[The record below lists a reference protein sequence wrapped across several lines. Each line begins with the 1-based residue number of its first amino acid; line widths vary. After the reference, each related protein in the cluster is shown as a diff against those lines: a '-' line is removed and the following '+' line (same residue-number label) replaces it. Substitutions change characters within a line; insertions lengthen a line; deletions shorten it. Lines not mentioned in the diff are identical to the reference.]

1 MAVQRHTPSGGPI
14 MKAVRSNV
22 QYHVGNETEID
33 MYSEVLAGL
42 KAEKKTVSPKYFYDK
57 RGSELFEAITMLTE
71 YYPTRTEL
79 FILNKF
85 KNEMAEAI
93 GSDTALVEFGSGS
106 SEKVRTLLEALPR
119 LKEYVPIDISKDF
132 LYQSA
137 RALSIEYPH
146 LNVHAVSADYTAK
159 FHIPELLSQS
169 KAVFFPGS
177 TIGNFEPD
185 ERINFLKMTA
195 DFLKPGGGLLIG
207 VDMKKDH
214 AVLNAAYNDSKGVTS
229 EFNTN
234 LLNRLNRELLADF
247 NLENFRHHAF
257 YHAEKGRVEMHLV
270 SLNDQKITIGNE
282 QVAISEG
289 ETIHTEN
296 SYKFTIEEFQE
307 IASSCGFTPKKVWCD
322 EKNWFS
328 MHYLT
333 VE

>member
-1 MAVQRHTPSGGPI
+1 
-14 MKAVRSNV
+14 MKTVKSNV
-22 QYHVGNETEID
+22 HYHVGNEPETD
-33 MYSEVLAGL
+33 MYSEVLNGL
-42 KAEKKTVSPKYFYDK
+42 RAEKKTISPKYFYDK
-57 RGSELFEAITMLTE
+57 KGSELFEAITMLAE

-79 FILNKF
+79 FILNKYRD
-85 KNEMAEAI
+85 EMAAAI
-93 GSDTALVEFGSGS
+93 GTDTALVEFGSGS
-106 SEKVRTLLEALPR
+106 SEKVRTLLEAMPE

-146 LNVHAVSADYTAK
+146 LNVHAVSADYTEK
-159 FHIPELLSQS
+159 FEVPKLASAS

-177 TIGNFEPD
+177 TIGNFEPH

-195 DFLKPGGGLLIG
+195 DFLKPNGGLLIG

-214 AVLNAAYNDSKGVTS
+214 AVLNAAYNDSKGITS
-229 EFNTN
+229 QFNTN

-247 NLENFRHHAF
+247 NLENFHHHAF

-270 SLNDQKITIGNE
+270 SLKNQTITIGSE
-282 QVAISEG
+282 QVTFAEG

-296 SYKFTIEEFQE
+296 SYKFTIEEFQD
-307 IASSCGFTPKKVWCD
+307 IAAGCGFTPKKVWVD

-328 MHYLT
+328 MHYLM